1 MDSIAVTKPNMA
13 VTNRDRLGL
22 SLFGLLSL
30 AFGDE
35 VRSRSAWQ
43 TGLYREVPLE
53 LLEEQETAP
62 ESAAAERPLQLDVD
76 LKVVLETLKKENAKA
91 DKRQEKVVERILE
104 RVYLLEKQV
113 SKAAPA
119 QAHVNVHWQP
129 AQPSGR
135 LAEKPNHAAADAPR
149 AAQERTVR
157 EAVQAAVKAAGT
169 AAQTAHPV
177 QTGQGMPRRA
187 IGTQAAAAVRQ
198 AQRAGEGRI
207 AHTAQPERLG
217 RLAAPLTPVTWSTA
231 APAGDGWKPHW
242 QEEHPGFAHQS
253 ASEASPHVGGS
264 ILLPDQ
270 LRRRREQ
277 ALAAAAAQEQGLEE
291 HEQAERQF
299 TRTIAALV
307 AHTLAQQENDRLQY
321 AAAPAGADSV
331 QITSAEMQR
340 AQTASAADTKKQALR
355 AAAAAYEA
363 AAGTDEVLAAAQA
376 VRPDASSAQSAVLPQ
391 QELQYRAEPSEN
403 AASDRQQARAAAQQG
418 ETEQTEMRGSFRAQP
433 QRSAPAQT
441 DVHSHSAQAGQT
453 TADTVETTA
462 EIVQAADSMLR
473 QAQPAAVKDQAAQ
486 EAAAPTPEPQ
496 ANAEMNYKEDE
507 TATRQ
512 SAGQTADGADKVSA
526 QADSQPQAATALPAQ
541 TEEAETRAAEPLMYR
556 EAQEDAPQGS
566 GPTAATSTQ
575 LNQSQSKPV
584 QVHKTAVQMQQT
596 PRDRAVPAPQTGE
609 SSQARKDAAQGM
621 QTQEIPQAVQS
632 DRAAEQHSGQRGRT
646 EVQKTSAQT
655 AQQDS
660 DRTRAAGEHTEPS
673 ARQRVN
679 QTAHAADESSA
690 QTDSQPQAA
699 TALPAQTAEAE
710 TRAAEPL
717 VYREAQ
723 EGAPQAGEPTAVT
736 SAQLNQSQSKPMQ
749 AHKTATQMQQTPHDH
764 AVSAPQTGESSQT
777 RKGAAQAAQTQKQ
790 TQKVPQAIQSNRA
803 AEQHSGQRGRTEA
816 EPSGQKASAQTAQQ
830 DSELT
835 HAAGERTESLMR
847 QQTDHIAHTAD
858 ESSAQADSQPQ
869 AATALPAQTAEAEIR
884 AAEPLVYHETQEG
897 VPQAGARPTAQAA
910 QTVPKQHSQMPRR
923 TANPA
928 AAHTMQSHA
937 AQIAAIRPM
946 PLPHAAAP
954 VAAVRPMEPFTYA
967 PQAQTALPGLDA
979 EGSELAY
986 LPVQTQQQSEAP
998 PKKQAMDSSYIKTL
1012 PEWAQR
1018 FLQQNAE
1025 PGSGAAAHQ
1034 TAPAGQ
1040 QPPRQIEWTAPN
1052 AVPAGTPHIVFKE
1065 QAPKETAQPPQA
1077 PRLSDSELRRAADKV
1092 YHMIEERLRKELRR
1106 SGR

>member
-1 MDSIAVTKPNMA
+1 M
-13 VTNRDRLGL
+13 
-22 SLFGLLSL
+22 
-30 AFGDE
+30 
-35 VRSRSAWQ
+35 
-43 TGLYREVPLE
+43 
-53 LLEEQETAP
+53 
-62 ESAAAERPLQLDVD
+62 
-76 LKVVLETLKKENAKA
+76 
-91 DKRQEKVVERILE
+91 
-104 RVYLLEKQV
+104 
-113 SKAAPA
+113 
-119 QAHVNVHWQP
+119 
-129 AQPSGR
+129 
-135 LAEKPNHAAADAPR
+135 
-149 AAQERTVR
+149 
-157 EAVQAAVKAAGT
+157 
-169 AAQTAHPV
+169 

-277 ALAAAAAQEQGLEE
+277 ALATAAAQEQGLVEK

-307 AHTLAQQENDRLQY
+307 AHTLAQQEDDRLQY
-321 AAAPAGADSV
+321 AAVPAAADGTQNV
-331 QITSAEMQR
+331 PTEMQKE
-340 AQTASAADTKKQALR
+340 QTAAADTKNQALR

-363 AAGTDEVLAAAQA
+363 AAGTDEALAAAQA

-391 QELQYRAEPSEN
+391 QELQYRAESSEN

-441 DVHSHSAQAGQT
+441 DVHSPSAQAGQT

-462 EIVQAADSMLR
+462 EIAQAADSMLR

-512 SAGQTADGADKVSA
+512 SAGQTADGVDKVSA

-723 EGAPQAGEPTAVT
+723 EGAPQGGEPTAVT
-736 SAQLNQSQSKPMQ
+736 SAQLNQSQGNAAQAHKTAAQMQQTPRDRAVSAPQTGESSQARKGAPQAAQTQEVLQDVQSDRAVEQHSGQRGRTEAEPSVQKASAQTAQQDIELTHAADGRTESLMHQQADHIAHTADESSAQADSQPQAATALPAQTAEAETRAAEPLVYRETQGGEPTAVSSAQLNQSQSKPMQ

-847 QQTDHIAHTAD
+847 QQTDHITHTAD

-869 AATALPAQTAEAEIR
+869 AVTALPAQTAEAEIR

-910 QTVPKQHSQMPRR
+910 QTVPKQHGQMPRR

-946 PLPHAAAP
+946 PLPHTAAP

-967 PQAQTALPGLDA
+967 PQAQTALPGLAA

-1034 TAPAGQ
+1034 TAPVGQ

>member
-135 LAEKPNHAAADAPR
+135 QAEKPNHAAADAPR

-169 AAQTAHPV
+169 AAQTANPV
-177 QTGQGMPRRA
+177 QTGQRMPRRA

-207 AHTAQPERLG
+207 AHTAQLERLG

-307 AHTLAQQENDRLQY
+307 AHTLAQQEDDRLQY
-321 AAAPAGADSV
+321 AAVPAAADGTQNV
-331 QITSAEMQR
+331 PAEMQKE
-340 AQTASAADTKKQALR
+340 QTASADTKNQALR

-441 DVHSHSAQAGQT
+441 DVHIPSAQAGQT
-453 TADTVETTA
+453 TAGTMKTTVEIA
-462 EIVQAADSMLR
+462 QAADSILR
-473 QAQPAAVKDQAAQ
+473 QARPAAVKDQAAQ

-496 ANAEMNYKEDE
+496 ANAKMISKADE
-507 TATRQ
+507 TAIRQ
-512 SAGQTADGADKVSA
+512 SAGQTADGVDKSSA
-526 QADSQPQAATALPAQ
+526 QADSQPQAVTALPAQ
-541 TEEAETRAAEPLMYR
+541 TAEAETQAAEPLVYR
-556 EAQEDAPQGS
+556 EAQEGAPQDS

-575 LNQSQSKPV
+575 LNQSQDNAAR
-584 QVHKTAVQMQQT
+584 VHKTAAQMQQT
-596 PRDRAVPAPQTGE
+596 SRDHAVSVPQTGE

-632 DRAAEQHSGQRGRT
+632 DRAAEQHERPAWPHRG
-646 EVQKTSAQT
+646 
-655 AQQDS
+655 
-660 DRTRAAGEHTEPS
+660 
-673 ARQRVN
+673 
-679 QTAHAADESSA
+679 
-690 QTDSQPQAA
+690 
-699 TALPAQTAEAE
+699 
-710 TRAAEPL
+710 
-717 VYREAQ
+717 
-723 EGAPQAGEPTAVT
+723 
-736 SAQLNQSQSKPMQ
+736 
-749 AHKTATQMQQTPHDH
+749 
-764 AVSAPQTGESSQT
+764 
-777 RKGAAQAAQTQKQ
+777 
-790 TQKVPQAIQSNRA
+790 
-803 AEQHSGQRGRTEA
+803 
-816 EPSGQKASAQTAQQ
+816 
-830 DSELT
+830 
-835 HAAGERTESLMR
+835 
-847 QQTDHIAHTAD
+847 
-858 ESSAQADSQPQ
+858 
-869 AATALPAQTAEAEIR
+869 
-884 AAEPLVYHETQEG
+884 
-897 VPQAGARPTAQAA
+897 
-910 QTVPKQHSQMPRR
+910 
-923 TANPA
+923 
-928 AAHTMQSHA
+928 
-937 AQIAAIRPM
+937 
-946 PLPHAAAP
+946 
-954 VAAVRPMEPFTYA
+954 
-967 PQAQTALPGLDA
+967 
-979 EGSELAY
+979 
-986 LPVQTQQQSEAP
+986 
-998 PKKQAMDSSYIKTL
+998 
-1012 PEWAQR
+1012 
-1018 FLQQNAE
+1018 
-1025 PGSGAAAHQ
+1025 
-1034 TAPAGQ
+1034 
-1040 QPPRQIEWTAPN
+1040 
-1052 AVPAGTPHIVFKE
+1052 
-1065 QAPKETAQPPQA
+1065 
-1077 PRLSDSELRRAADKV
+1077 
-1092 YHMIEERLRKELRR
+1092 
-1106 SGR
+1106 